1 MVRRSKRAA
10 KSDPTNQ
17 GDAQSEQVSE
27 EVCSVEHSLRSMH
40 SGEGEVHPS
49 ADEENILKDV
59 TCEPMSLSE
68 PVEKITEEVG
78 RSENKTGESKE
89 GLASELIDLKASRGA
104 AVDEVMDHG
113 VDEVASA
120 IAEAEKALASESEA
134 PQKEQTALLAVES
147 SNESASEVVDI
158 SAGDMADSD
167 EKDLAEQC
175 LYCEDRG
182 FSVNDVDAYVAHLET
197 EHRVLRNA
205 HLLARNTI
213 DTHRQGNCL
222 LVELSHHPSIM

>member
-27 EVCSVEHSLRSMH
+27 EVCSVEHS
-40 SGEGEVHPS
+40 GEGEVHPS
-49 ADEENILKDV
+49 ADEENTLKDV
-59 TCEPMSLSE
+59 TCEPLSE

-134 PQKEQTALLAVES
+134 PQKEQTALPAVES